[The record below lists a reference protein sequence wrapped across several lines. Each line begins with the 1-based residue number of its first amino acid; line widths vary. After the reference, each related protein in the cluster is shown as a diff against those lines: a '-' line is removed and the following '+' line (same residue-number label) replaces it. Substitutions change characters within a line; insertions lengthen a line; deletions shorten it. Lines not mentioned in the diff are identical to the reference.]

1 MTPVVR
7 SVGVLMATGF
17 MALSLL
23 INWRYG
29 VRLGRDGIDQ
39 WIFSFASLL
48 ADVAKAVTPF
58 LIVLALAR
66 RQWLSGLVGAAFW
79 MICTCYSLLCVAG
92 FMEANH
98 AVVSGG
104 LASQQETEGHLR
116 SDLRRK
122 QNEREALGSLSA
134 STVVAA
140 KILQSQQNR
149 RWSGSQHCGLPRDAT
164 DRTFCSGLAALDVER
179 VQASEA
185 ERLDREA
192 VLLRQQI
199 AAPSG
204 TTQLDHGDPRVA
216 FISRFVSWHR
226 TSIEAFLAVLLLSL
240 LEIGSGLGL
249 YMAVG
254 HGSLRPARASIGVS
268 RNDATTQDRLA
279 TTPAA
284 TTLTVPVRPVATGRD
299 ATPIKTSGKA
309 DDAPRSGMAGAIE
322 TAAVMGDVAKF
333 ARACLRPSLG
343 NAMTMAALY
352 VRYNEWCQHSQ
363 YGILELETFTAGM
376 ISLAEAVPFKKAH
389 RADGGLLLDLDII
402 TG

>member
-164 DRTFCSGLAALDVER
+164 DRTFCAGLAALDVER

-199 AAPSG
+199 AALSG

-226 TSIEAFLAVLLLSL
+226 TSIEAFLAVLLLAL

-249 YMAVG
+249 YMALG
-254 HGSLRPARASIGVS
+254 HGTLRPAKASIGVS
-268 RNDATTQDRLA
+268 LDDATKHDRRA

-284 TTLTVPVRPVATGRD
+284 TTATVPVRQVATGRD
-299 ATPIKTSGKA
+299 ATIVKTSGKA
-309 DDAPRSGMAGAIE
+309 DDAPRSGRAGAVE
-322 TAAVMGDVAKF
+322 TPAVMGDVAKF
-333 ARACLRPSLG
+333 ARACLRPSPG

-352 VRYNEWCQHSQ
+352 VPYNAWCHHSQ
-363 YGILELETFTAGM
+363 CGMLELETFTAGM
-376 ISLAEAVPFKKAH
+376 IALAEAVPFKKAH
-389 RADGGLLLDLDII
+389 RADGGLLLDLDIV
-402 TG
+402 T